1 VEGVGGTE
9 CVGGRLAVGW
19 SERDTAGLREGD
31 KEGVSEAE
39 AQGEWEAVPLA
50 ARGERDP
57 DAEAV
62 A

>member
-1 VEGVGGTE
+1 
-9 CVGGRLAVGW
+9 VGGRLAVGW

-39 AQGEWEAVPLA
+39 AQGELEAVPLA